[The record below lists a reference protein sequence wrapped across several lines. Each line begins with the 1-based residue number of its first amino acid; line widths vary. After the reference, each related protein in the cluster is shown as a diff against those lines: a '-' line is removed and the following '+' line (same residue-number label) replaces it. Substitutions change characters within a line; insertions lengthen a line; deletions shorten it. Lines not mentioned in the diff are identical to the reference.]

1 MPDAGALSP
10 AGEPVPS
17 FRLKG
22 NLAPLGYRNFALYWI
37 GLATTR
43 FGKAVEDLGA
53 VWIVYVLT
61 DSPALLGLLGLARA
75 IPAIVVGPFAGVVA
89 DRFDQRRMLFVTQGL
104 GLIASLTLGLL
115 IASGRVELW
124 HVYLQVAVQ
133 SAIDSFDGAARQAL
147 FPRLVARVDLSEAV
161 TLSAAAGRVSTLI
174 GPVVGGI
181 AIATLGVASPFL
193 INALTFVGLMVA
205 LLAMTDIPV
214 IRRPAQLSF
223 KLDLFEGFDHIRS
236 APILSGLLKLE
247 FVFGVLQTNAVIITI
262 VGTQVLGL
270 GPEGVG
276 LLQAAPAL
284 GALIGLLILLFTGQA
299 IRQGRLVIYCML
311 AYSVG
316 LVVFALSRDVV
327 LSFVAIAVMGFLD
340 SISTITRHSVMQL
353 ASPAHLRG
361 RVMANMGTVTRGTTP
376 LSQLQSG
383 VLSGLF
389 GAPLALGAAAAIVAV
404 AAAVTGRTN
413 RQLWRFSREE
423 AQVTEPEVAEPEV
436 AEPA

>member
-214 IRRPAQLSF
+214 IRRPGPAVVQARPVRGLRPHPVGSDPERAAQAR
-223 KLDLFEGFDHIRS
+223 IRVRC
-236 APILSGLLKLE
+236 APDQRRHHHDRRDAGA
-247 FVFGVLQTNAVIITI
+247 GPR
-262 VGTQVLGL
+262 
-270 GPEGVG
+270 PEGVG

-316 LVVFALSRDVV
+316 SGGVRPLSRRGPLVRRDRGHG
-327 LSFVAIAVMGFLD
+327 LPGLD
-340 SISTITRHSVMQL
+340 LDDHQAQRDAARITC
-353 ASPAHLRG
+353 ASPRPRNGETWARSRAERRRCRSSRAACSPGYSARRWRWG
-361 RVMANMGTVTRGTTP
+361 RPRRSSRSRRRSPA
-376 LSQLQSG
+376 
-383 VLSGLF
+383 
-389 GAPLALGAAAAIVAV
+389 
-404 AAAVTGRTN
+404 GRTGN
-413 RQLWRFSREE
+413 SGGSHARRPR
-423 AQVTEPEVAEPEV
+423 
-436 AEPA
+436 

>member
-1 MPDAGALSP
+1 MPDAEALSP
-10 AGEPVPS
+10 AEEPVPA

-75 IPAIVVGPFAGVVA
+75 IPAIAVGPFAGVVA

-104 GLIASLTLGLL
+104 GLVASLTLGLL
-115 IASGRVELW
+115 IASGRVEVW

-147 FPRLVARVDLSEAV
+147 FPRLVPRVHLSEAV

-193 INALTFVGLMVA
+193 INAVTFVGLMVA
-205 LLAMTDIPV
+205 LLAMTGIPA

-262 VGTQVLGL
+262 FGTEVLGL
-270 GPEGVG
+270 GPEGIGV
-276 LLQAAPAL
+276 LQAAPAL
-284 GALIGLLILLFTGQA
+284 GALLGLLILLFTGQA
-299 IRQGRLVIYCML
+299 IRQGRLVVYCML

-327 LSFVAIAVMGFLD
+327 VSFVAIAVMGFLD

-383 VLSGLF
+383 VLSGIF
-389 GAPLALGAAAAIVAV
+389 GAPLALGAAAVIVAV
-404 AAAVTGRTN
+404 AASVTGRTN

-423 AQVTEPEVAEPEV
+423 AQVAEPDVAEPEV